1 MDGSWRGEGWQWQ
14 FTEKVIAK
22 HQALKGKQARV
33 STGQGPE
40 HSCSVGESG
49 GRGKVWS
56 PQLRE
61 DWGET
66 FKIQLCTLY
75 YLLERLPASIRV
87 Q

>member
-1 MDGSWRGEGWQWQ
+1 MDGGWRGEGWQRQ

-22 HQALKGKQARV
+22 HQARV
-33 STGQGPE
+33 STGRGQSTAALWGKAK
-40 HSCSVGESG
+40 G
-49 GRGKVWS
+49 GGGQVWS

-66 FKIQLCTLY
+66 LKIQLCTLY
-75 YLLERLPASIRV
+75 HLLERLPASIQV